1 MDIISTVLDWVNYV
15 TLAVAIASTIASL
28 TDTPKDDKV
37 VAKLYKIVDLLA
49 LNVGKAKM
57 K

>member
-1 MDIISTVLDWVNYV
+1 MDIISTVLDWVNYA

>member
-1 MDIISTVLDWVNYV
+1 MDIINIVLDWVNYA
-15 TLAVAIASTIASL
+15 TLSVAIASTIASL

-37 VAKLYKIVDLLA
+37 VAKLYKVIDLLA